1 MTEAPHAAVQARLG
15 HHFQDA
21 GRLQV
26 ALTHRSWAHENGGD
40 DNERL
45 EFLGDAVLQLCS
57 TEALMERFPEAREGE
72 LSRLRSRIVST
83 DALADVGRHLDLGS
97 ALRLGVGEDQ
107 TGGRTRDRVLACATE
122 AILGA
127 IYEEAGL
134 PACQRAV
141 QRWLG
146 SRIDALEAQPGTGW
160 KDPRSRLQ
168 EITQAGGGSAPAY
181 LVTKTAGPAHDLI
194 FLVDVCL
201 DDDVLGHGEGKSKR
215 AACRAAAEDAL
226 ARLAPRP

>member
-1 MTEAPHAAVQARLG
+1 MSTADLQGLQERVG
-15 HHFQDA
+15 HRFADPD
-21 GRLQV
+21 RLQV
-26 ALTHRSWAHENGGD
+26 ALTHRSWAHENGGS

-57 TEALMERFPEAREGE
+57 TQALMARFPDAREGE

-83 DALADVGRHLDLGS
+83 KALAVVGRALKLGP

-107 TGGRTRDRVLACATE
+107 TGGRRRDRVLACATE
-122 AILGA
+122 AMLGA

-134 PACQRAV
+134 PACQEAV
-141 QRWLG
+141 LRWLG
-146 SRIDALEAQPGTGW
+146 PRIDALEAQPGKGW

-168 EITQAGGGSAPAY
+168 ELTQAGGGDTPSYRVQRAE
-181 LVTKTAGPAHDLI
+181 GPAHDLV
-194 FLVDVCL
+194 FAVDVCL
-201 DDDVLGHGEGKSKR
+201 GDDVLGHGEGRSKR

-226 ARLAPRP
+226 SRLENL

>member
-1 MTEAPHAAVQARLG
+1 VG
-15 HHFQDA
+15 HRFRD
-21 GRLQV
+21 GSRLQD
-26 ALTHRSWAHENGGD
+26 ALTHRSWAHENGGG

-57 TEALMERFPEAREGE
+57 TEALMARFPDAREGE

-83 DALADVGRHLDLGS
+83 DALAEVGRQLDLGV

-107 TGGRTRDRVLACATE
+107 TGGRRRDRVLACATE
-122 AILGA
+122 AVLGA

-134 PACQRAV
+134 EACQRAV

-146 SRIDALEAQPGTGW
+146 PRIDALEAQPGTGW

-168 EITQAGGGSAPAY
+168 ELTQADGGSTPTY
-181 LVTKTAGPAHDLI
+181 RVQKTVGPAHDLL
-194 FLVDVCL
+194 FVVDVCL
-201 DDDVLGHGEGKSKR
+201 DDEVLGHGKGRSKR
-215 AACRAAAEDAL
+215 SACRAAAKDAL
-226 ARLAPRP
+226 SRLEPSP